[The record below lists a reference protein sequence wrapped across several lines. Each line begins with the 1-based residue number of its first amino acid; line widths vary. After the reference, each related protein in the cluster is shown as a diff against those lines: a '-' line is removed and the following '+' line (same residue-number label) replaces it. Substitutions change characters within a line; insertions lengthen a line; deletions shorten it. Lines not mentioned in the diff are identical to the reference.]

1 MGRVEQIKRYRIL
14 PIDFSQ
20 ATGELTPTLKL
31 KRKLVTERFQDIIE
45 GMYESDAAEAEA
57 LADASLASR
66 QDAVTAP
73 A

>member
-1 MGRVEQIKRYRIL
+1 MKSL
-14 PIDFSQ
+14 PIGVQ
-20 ATGELTPTLKL
+20 T
-31 KRKLVTERFQDIIE
+31 FQDIIE